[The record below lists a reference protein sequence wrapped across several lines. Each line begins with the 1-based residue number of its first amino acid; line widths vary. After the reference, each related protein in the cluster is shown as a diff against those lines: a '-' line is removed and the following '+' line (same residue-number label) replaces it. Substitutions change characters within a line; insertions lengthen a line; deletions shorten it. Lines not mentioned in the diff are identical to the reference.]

1 MSKKEEVLELMK
13 KNNGIITSQYARSMG
28 VNNKVLQRME
38 KTGLLVRQ
46 ERGLYMDP
54 DQIEDEYYIA
64 QYRCKRCVFSH
75 ETALYLLDLADRT
88 PFKLM
93 LTIPSGYNTRILKEN
108 DKYEFHYI
116 SEKLHSIG
124 VTRIDSPFG
133 HKLDVYNKERTI
145 IDCIKKKSQLD
156 IEIVAEALKEYFNSK
171 DVNYAKLLRYA
182 EIFSVKELVRNYM
195 EVLV

>member
-13 KNNGIITSQYARSMG
+13 KNNGIITSQYARSIG

-88 PFKLM
+88 PLKLM

-145 IDCIKKKSQLD
+145 
-156 IEIVAEALKEYFNSK
+156 
-171 DVNYAKLLRYA
+171 
-182 EIFSVKELVRNYM
+182 
-195 EVLV
+195 